1 MYDIQ
6 LSATMES
13 KLNQLASDISGLV
26 HNFITK
32 EMSEYRENYEYMLR
46 SPLCQKLLKE
56 IEDLKRKHS
65 NDATTSTSHKLDSYV
80 SDSDGEFY
88 KFDRA
93 YVLTPPDEK
102 KSDNIELE
110 IEEEVEVTDDES
122 GGEEEV
128 VEVTDD
134 ESGGEETESG
144 GEGSPHEE
152 EEVVEVT
159 DDESGGEETESGGEG
174 SPHEEEE
181 DEVTD
186 DESGDEE
193 TESGGEGSPH
203 EEDEEDEEEEVFEF
217 EYNGKKYFA
226 TDEVNGILYAN
237 VDDDIGDEVGKIQNK
252 NVVLF

>member
-152 EEVVEVT
+152 
-159 DDESGGEETESGGEG
+159 
-174 SPHEEEE
+174 
-181 DEVTD
+181 
-186 DESGDEE
+186 
-193 TESGGEGSPH
+193 
-203 EEDEEDEEEEVFEF
+203 DEEDEEEEVFEF